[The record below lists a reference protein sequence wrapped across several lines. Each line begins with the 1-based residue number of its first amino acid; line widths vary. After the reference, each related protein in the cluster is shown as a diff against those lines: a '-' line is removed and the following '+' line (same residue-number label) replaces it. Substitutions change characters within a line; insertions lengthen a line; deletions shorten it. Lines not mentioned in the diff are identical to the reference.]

1 MARQA
6 GLVKSRAMN
15 RTGNGALVKEAL
27 RRGEASPASKAK
39 KVGYP

>member
-1 MARQA
+1 ML
-6 GLVKSRAMN
+6 GVDGGG
-15 RTGNGALVKEAL
+15 GNGALVKEAL